1 MGANY
6 LQKASSGILYFRR
19 AVPGHLVHWIESLSP
34 AERDALGIQVK
45 REFRRTLK
53 TRDRQVA
60 LKRLGPALAEC
71 EKFLFALEKIK
82 MDFDDII
89 KAAKRGMQYKVD
101 RLSLNDDGS
110 VELEGVETDPKNPE
124 DHAALLELVNL
135 LKNARGAASAKS
147 ETQPE
152 PAAGTQAVS
161 KTPPTCLSDHL
172 EAFLDYQSG
181 KKGWREATRRDAA
194 RKLGVFIELSG
205 DPSPLEIS
213 PKRLAE
219 LLELMTKLPTHAA
232 RRYKGMTIR
241 DAISAEEKRT
251 KQERS
256 FIEHK
261 TLEKYIGTARE
272 FFAYLVK
279 NEIIE
284 TTPFK
289 SNEVSLTDIIGPKK
303 KTKNVK
309 TYSLEQLGT
318 LFAGQQYLTHTYSH
332 DWQYWMPLLGAFTG
346 ARVNELAQL
355 HLRDIVVMDGI
366 NIIDINANAPE
377 ETGKHLKSSR
387 SARQIP
393 IHTKLIEL
401 GFLEF
406 VASRRK
412 EADGQNAPLFSTLK
426 YHQKSG
432 YGQYVTKWFSGTYK
446 RECGFNAKDG
456 YSFHT
461 FRKTFATRLYHEH
474 EVPKPAIQ
482 ALVGHDDD
490 EVLDMHYLGD
500 YTVSRLNDYLQR
512 LDLNQ
517 ALAGVRSFGKARI
530 LTEKER
536 RSRKPKK

>member
-19 AVPGHLVHWIESLSP
+19 AIPGHLIQWIESLSP

-53 TRDRQVA
+53 TRDRQLA

-71 EKFLFALEKIK
+71 DQFLFALERIK

-89 KAAKRGMQYKVD
+89 KAAKRGMHYKVD
-101 RLSLNDDGS
+101 RLSLNDDGR
-110 VELEGVETDPKNPE
+110 VELEGVETDPSNPK

-135 LKNARGAASAKS
+135 LKSARGAVSAKPAP
-147 ETQPE
+147 ELQPT
-152 PAAGTQAVS
+152 AGTQVVS
-161 KTPPTCLSDHL
+161 ETPPTCLSHHF

-181 KKGWREATRRDAA
+181 KKGWREPTRRDAA

-205 DPSPLEIS
+205 DPSPLEIT

-219 LLELMTKLPTHAA
+219 LVELMTKLPTHVA

-251 KQERS
+251 KKKQS

-261 TLEKYIGTARE
+261 TLEKYIGATRE

-279 NEIIE
+279 TDIIE
-284 TTPFK
+284 ATPFE
-289 SNEVSLTDIIGPKK
+289 SNEVCITDIIGPKK

-309 TYSLEQLGT
+309 TYSLEQLTT
-318 LFAGQQYLTHTYSH
+318 LFTGQQYVTHIYNH

-355 HLRDIVVMDGI
+355 HLSDVTVMDGI
-366 NIIDINANAPE
+366 NIIDINADAPE
-377 ETGKHLKSSR
+377 ETQKRLKSSR
-387 SARQIP
+387 SARRIP
-393 IHTKLIEL
+393 LHSKLVEL
-401 GFLEF
+401 GFLDF

-412 EADGQNAPLFSTLK
+412 EAKGENVPLFSTLK

-446 RECGFNAKDG
+446 KARGFYAKDG

-490 EVLDMHYLGD
+490 EVLDQNYLGD

-512 LDLNQ
+512 LDLNP
-517 ALAGVRSFGKARI
+517 ALSEVKPFGSARV

-536 RSRKPKK
+536 RSRKTQK